1 MHTVVKTTTS
11 SIEIDPFGVVQN
23 VFKTKSGF
31 KLAYIIEQSN
41 TIRQMLNGKKAPIL
55 VNVSKVDEITLR
67 YYSRLISADN
77 LESASALAVLVSST
91 LQKRMLNVWYRLHTR
106 HCPIRAF
113 SNEQEANIWLQQY
126 VVASNNAQ

>member
-1 MHTVVKTTTS
+1 VVKTTTS
-11 SIEIDPFGVVQN
+11 SIEIDTFGVVQN

-55 VNVSKVDEITLR
+55 VNVTKVDEITLR
-67 YYSRLISADN
+67 YYSRLIHANN

-91 LQKRMLNVWYRLHTR
+91 LQKRMLNVWYRLYTR
-106 HCPIRAF
+106 HCPVRAF
-113 SNEQEANIWLQQY
+113 SNEQEANVWLQKY
-126 VVASNNAQ
+126 VTASNS